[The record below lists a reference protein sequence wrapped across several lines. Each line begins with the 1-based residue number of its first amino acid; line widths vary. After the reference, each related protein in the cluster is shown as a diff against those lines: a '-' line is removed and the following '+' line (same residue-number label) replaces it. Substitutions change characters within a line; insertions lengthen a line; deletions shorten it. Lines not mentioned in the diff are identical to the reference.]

1 MLDQETKR
9 KIDSARNILV
19 GKVPDPKAQVEQIT
33 TALIYK
39 FMDDMDKETVEL
51 GGKAGFFVEGL
62 KEYAWSRLLSRELS
76 GQERL
81 DLYTR
86 AINELAKAKEIPELF
101 RMIFKDAYLPYRDAE
116 TLNLFLKE
124 INNFTYENSE
134 SLGNAFEYL
143 LSVLGSQGDAGQFRT
158 PRHIIDFIVEVVDP
172 KKTERILDPACGT
185 AGFLISAYKHIKR
198 IHSSNYKEE
207 GYVQT
212 FAETDNR
219 DITTVEIQK
228 NGKYK
233 GDLLTPD
240 DRKKIAQNIV
250 GYDISPDMVRLS
262 LVNLYLHGFSSP
274 QIFEYDSLTYE
285 DRWDEN
291 FDVILANPP
300 FMTPKGGIRPHKHFQ
315 IQANRAEVL
324 FVDYIA
330 EHLKVNGRAGIIVP
344 EGIIFQSSGAYKNLR
359 KMLVDDGY
367 LWAVVSLPSG
377 VFNPYSGVKTSILFL
392 DRELAK
398 KSDEV
403 LFAKVE
409 NDGFDL
415 GAQRRR
421 IDQNDLPRAFEV
433 IKKFEKVIRGEK
445 KHLTYGDVQ
454 GIAHTVKKEEI
465 VESGDYSLSGEKY
478 RKDLTVGLRES
489 MERMTELLKPY
500 QGMFDSFTKQAQA
513 HQKQID
519 QIQESVK
526 PFLRYVNE
534 QQEMINELYAHLSE
548 PIKRM
553 QKAFESSAFKSA
565 LEAAENLQK
574 MVQGNQYPMVELG
587 DDRYFTIESGGT
599 PDSKNPQYWNGDVN
613 WATLVDLPA
622 ERFIT
627 ELTSTQRKIT
637 KVGLENSS
645 AKLLPPKTILVST
658 RATIGR
664 IAVSDIPI
672 ATNQGFKNI
681 VIKDFTSANEKYVA
695 YAVLN
700 LVPEMLKQA
709 SGGTFKE
716 ISKSSFS
723 KLKIPLPP
731 LEVQKQIVDQI
742 EVKQN
747 AIDAAREVIRNLE
760 RERRYFGQ
768 ELKRLEG
775 IEWVELGEVTEIN
788 PKKSEVQ
795 LPKNTMVSFVP
806 MECLNEHEMAF
817 SPKEERPLEDVYGG
831 YTYFKDGDVLLAKV
845 TPCFENGKAG
855 IANRL
860 KNGIGFGSSEFIVIR
875 PSKRILPEIIYYILS
890 SKEFT
895 EGGTQC
901 MTGTGGLKR
910 IPREFVESYKIPVP
924 SMEVQQQLVEEIR
937 KEWNVVEANKSLIAT
952 LEEKIKNTISS
963 LTN

>member
-51 GGKAGFFVEGL
+51 GGKAGFFVDEL
-62 KEYAWSRLLSRELS
+62 KEYSWSRLLSRELS

-86 AINELAKAKEIPELF
+86 AINELSKAKEIPELF

-172 KKTERILDPACGT
+172 KKHERILDPACGT

-198 IHSSNYKEE
+198 LHSSNYKEE

-240 DRKKIAQNIV
+240 DRKKLAANIV

-285 DRWDEN
+285 DRWDDT

-300 FMTPKGGIRPHKHFQ
+300 FMTPKGGIRPHKRFQ

-330 EHLKVNGRAGIIVP
+330 EHLKLNGRAGIIVP

-359 KMLVDDGY
+359 KMLIDEHY

-398 KSDEV
+398 MSDEV

-445 KHLTYGDVQ
+445 KYLTYGDVQ
-454 GIAHTVKKEEI
+454 GIAHTVKKDEI

-478 RKDLTVGLRES
+478 RKDLTVGIRES

-500 QGMFDSFTKQAQA
+500 QGMFDTFAKQAQA
-513 HQKQID
+513 HQKQIE
-519 QIQESVK
+519 QIQESVQ

-534 QQEMINELYAHLSE
+534 QQEMIGELYAHLSE
-548 PIKRM
+548 PIKQM

-565 LEAAENLQK
+565 LEAAENVRK
-574 MVQGNQYPMVELG
+574 MVLGSKYQMIKIGEVCEVIAGQSPDGKHYNAVGKGMPFYQGKTEFGDKYIGSPVKWTTEVTKIAEAGDILISVRAPVGAVNFATQQICIGRGLAAIRCGDQINNQYLFYILKEMKVEGRAGATFASINRNEIEDIDIPLPPIEVQKQIVEQIDNYQRIIDGAKQVLDNWKPSINIDSEWKMVELG
-587 DDRYFTIESGGT
+587 DPSFFEVESGGT
-599 PDSKNPQYWNGDVN
+599 PDTTNLSYWNGGIN
-613 WATLVDLPA
+613 WVTLVDLPA
-622 ERFIT
+622 NDLIT
-627 ELTSTQRKIT
+627 EVTRTERTISKE
-637 KVGLENSS
+637 GLDNSS
-645 AKLLPPKTILVST
+645 AKLLPEKTILISS

-664 IAVSDIPI
+664 IGISRVPL

-681 VIKDFTSANEKYVA
+681 VVKDFSKVNEKFVA
-695 YAVLN
+695 LMATT
-700 LVPEMLKQA
+700 LVEQMKQLA
-709 SGGTFKE
+709 TGGTFKE
-716 ISKSSFS
+716 ISKSAIS

-731 LEVQKQIVDQI
+731 LEI
-742 EVKQN
+742 
-747 AIDAAREVIRNLE
+747 
-760 RERRYFGQ
+760 Q
-768 ELKRLEG
+768 E
-775 IEWVELGEVTEIN
+775 
-788 PKKSEVQ
+788 
-795 LPKNTMVSFVP
+795 
-806 MECLNEHEMAF
+806 
-817 SPKEERPLEDVYGG
+817 
-831 YTYFKDGDVLLAKV
+831 
-845 TPCFENGKAG
+845 
-855 IANRL
+855 
-860 KNGIGFGSSEFIVIR
+860 
-875 PSKRILPEIIYYILS
+875 
-890 SKEFT
+890 
-895 EGGTQC
+895 
-901 MTGTGGLKR
+901 
-910 IPREFVESYKIPVP
+910 
-924 SMEVQQQLVEEIR
+924 QLVSEIEIEQ
-937 KEWNVVEANKSLIAT
+937 KALEANKLLINKF
-952 LEEKIKNTISS
+952 EEKIAKIISA
-963 LTN
+963 LIG

>member
-62 KEYAWSRLLSRELS
+62 KEYSWSRLLSRELS

-86 AINELAKAKEIPELF
+86 AINELSKAKEIPELF

-172 KKTERILDPACGT
+172 KKQERILDPACGT

-198 IHSSNYKEE
+198 LHSSNYKEE
-207 GYVQT
+207 NYVQT

-240 DRKKIAQNIV
+240 DRKKLAANIV

-285 DRWDEN
+285 DRWDDT

-300 FMTPKGGIRPHKHFQ
+300 FMTPKGGIRPHKRFQ

-324 FVDYIA
+324 FVYYIA
-330 EHLKVNGRAGIIVP
+330 EHLKLNGRAGIIVP

-359 KMLVDDGY
+359 KMLIDDHY

-398 KSDEV
+398 MSNEV

-421 IDQNDLPRAFEV
+421 IEQNDLPRAFEV

-445 KHLTYGDVQ
+445 KYLTYGDVR
-454 GIAHTVKKEEI
+454 GIAHTVKKDEI

-478 RKDLTVGLRES
+478 RKDLTVGIRES

-500 QGMFDSFTKQAQA
+500 QDMFDTFTKQAQA
-513 HQKQID
+513 HQKQIA
-519 QIQESVK
+519 QIQESVQ

-548 PIKRM
+548 PIRQM

-565 LEAAENLQK
+565 LEAAESVRK
-574 MVQGNQYPMVELG
+574 MVQGSHYPVVDLGEVCEIARGGSPRPINDFLTQDSNGINWIKIGDAKIGEKYIYSTEEKIRPEGLSKTRMVHEGDFILSNSMSFGRPYILKTSGAIHDGWLLLRLKSENILPDFLYWILSSSEIKKQFEKSATGGVVKNLNSDIVRKVQIPLPSREIQKQIAEKVDNYQRVIDGAKQVIENWRPNINIDPEWEMVELG
-587 DDRYFTIESGGT
+587 DPRYFDIESGGT
-599 PDSKNPQYWNGDVN
+599 PDTTKPAYWNGGVS
-613 WATLVDLPA
+613 WVTLVDLPA
-622 ERFIT
+622 DDLIT
-627 ELTSTQRKIT
+627 EIT
-637 KVGLENSS
+637 RTERTISKEGLDNSS
-645 AKLLPPKTILVST
+645 AKLLPEKTVLISS

-664 IAVSDIPI
+664 IGISRVPL
-672 ATNQGFKNI
+672 ATNQGYKNI
-681 VIKDFTSANEKYVA
+681 IIKDFSKANEKFVA
-695 YAVLN
+695 LMTTT
-700 LVPEMLKQA
+700 LVDQMKQLA
-709 SGGTFKE
+709 TGGTFKE
-716 ISKSSFS
+716 ISKSAIS

-731 LEVQKQIVDQI
+731 LEAQERFVAEIEIEQK
-742 EVKQN
+742 
-747 AIDAAREVIRNLE
+747 AL
-760 RERRYFGQ
+760 
-768 ELKRLEG
+768 
-775 IEWVELGEVTEIN
+775 
-788 PKKSEVQ
+788 
-795 LPKNTMVSFVP
+795 
-806 MECLNEHEMAF
+806 
-817 SPKEERPLEDVYGG
+817 
-831 YTYFKDGDVLLAKV
+831 
-845 TPCFENGKAG
+845 
-855 IANRL
+855 
-860 KNGIGFGSSEFIVIR
+860 
-875 PSKRILPEIIYYILS
+875 
-890 SKEFT
+890 
-895 EGGTQC
+895 
-901 MTGTGGLKR
+901 
-910 IPREFVESYKIPVP
+910 
-924 SMEVQQQLVEEIR
+924 
-937 KEWNVVEANKSLIAT
+937 EANKMLIGKF
-952 LEEKIKNTISS
+952 EEKIAKVVSALFS
-963 LTN
+963 

>member
-51 GGKAGFFVEGL
+51 GGKAGFFVDEL
-62 KEYAWSRLLSRELS
+62 KEYSWSRLLSRELS

-86 AINELAKAKEIPELF
+86 AINELSKAKEIPELF

-172 KKTERILDPACGT
+172 KKNERILDPACGT

-198 IHSSNYKEE
+198 LHSSNYKEE

-240 DRKKIAQNIV
+240 DRKKLAANIV

-285 DRWDEN
+285 DRWDES

-300 FMTPKGGIRPHKHFQ
+300 FMTPKGGIRPHKRFQ

-330 EHLKVNGRAGIIVP
+330 EHLKLNGRAGIIVP
-344 EGIIFQSSGAYKNLR
+344 EGVIFQSSGAYKNLR
-359 KMLVDDGY
+359 KMLVDEGY

-392 DRELAK
+392 DREMAK
-398 KSDEV
+398 RSDEV
-403 LFAKVE
+403 LFVKVE

-421 IDQNDLPRAFEV
+421 IEQNDLPRAFEV

-445 KHLTYGDVQ
+445 KYLTYGDVQ
-454 GIAHTVKKEEI
+454 GIAHTVKKDEI

-478 RKDLTVGLRES
+478 RKDLTVGIRES

-500 QGMFDSFTKQAQA
+500 QGMFDTFAKQAQA
-513 HQKQID
+513 HQKQIE
-519 QIQESVK
+519 QIQESVQ

-534 QQEMINELYAHLSE
+534 QQEMIHELYAHLAE
-548 PIKRM
+548 PIKQM

-565 LEAAENLQK
+565 MEAAENVRK
-574 MVQGNQYPMVELG
+574 MVQGSQYPMVELG
-587 DDRYFTIESGGT
+587 EIAEISTGNSA
-599 PDSKNPQYWNGDVN
+599 PQDAALFENGKFPFYRTSDVGAVHFSTN
-613 WATLVDLPA
+613 LVEVKDWLN
-622 ERFIT
+622 EDGI
-627 ELTSTQRKIT
+627 K
-637 KVGLENSS
+637 GL
-645 AKLLPPKTILVST
+645 KLFKKGTILFPKSGASTFLNHRVMMGQNGYVSSHL
-658 RATIGR
+658 ATIIPNEEKALGLFVYYLLR
-664 IAVSDIPI
+664 EVDAKTLTADQSYPSLKTSQIASI
-672 ATNQGFKNI
+672 
-681 VIKDFTSANEKYVA
+681 
-695 YAVLN
+695 
-700 LVPEMLKQA
+700 
-709 SGGTFKE
+709 
-716 ISKSSFS
+716 
-723 KLKIPLPP
+723 KIPLPP
-731 LEVQKQIVDQI
+731 LEVQKQIVDEI
-742 EVKQN
+742 EKYQTI
-747 AIDAAREVIRNLE
+747 IDGANKVISNWQPSFNSDPDWE
-760 RERRYFGQ
+760 M
-768 ELKRLEG
+768 
-775 IEWVELGEVTEIN
+775 VSLGDIAEIN
-788 PKKSEVQ
+788 PKKSEI
-795 LPKNTMVSFVP
+795 KEKDISVSFVP
-806 MECLNEHEMAF
+806 MECINEHDSQF
-817 SPKEERPLEDVYGG
+817 LPKEDRKLEEVYTG
-831 YTYFKDGDVLLAKV
+831 YTYFRDNDVLLAKV

-855 IANRL
+855 IAHNL
-860 KNGIGFGSSEFIVIR
+860 TNGIGFGSSEFIVLR
-875 PSKRILPEIIYYILS
+875 ANEMILPEIIYYAIS
-890 SKEFT
+890 TNRFIT
-895 EGGTQC
+895 EGAKH

-910 IPREFVESYKIPVP
+910 IPREFVESYKIQLPP
-924 SMEVQQQLVEEIR
+924 METQKKIVEQVEQER
-937 KEWNVVEANKSLIAT
+937 KTLNALKELIASNET
-952 LEEKIKNTISS
+952 RIKGRI
-963 LTN
+963 LQLY